1 MSIEP
6 LFPTTLPDVQPLPT
20 KARIVSRTVAERGKT
35 AYTVQLG
42 GGVTLQ
48 DISLIEILEYVSPL
62 ELERY
67 ENATFIEEQQA
78 EEDARRQ
85 KAQRLKERK
94 ARHLEIIR
102 VQREEDTQL
111 KTADKIA
118 GYNTDSASTVTD
130 SSRDSRNRDGSIG
143 RGRPRP
149 SYAHLYKPKRARRS
163 TTVRSMLS
171 SIRDEEQDEDGDI
184 AMQNAGNHVRVSS
197 SSVTPGSSSSPKDA
211 LPAAVHGLNLAHYAS
226 PDAKRRKLKHVA
238 IPMSSTSTSASRSP
252 VLKDATYTQG
262 GRAEARG
269 DATVRNTRSLVSPFA
284 EPTLVSRAD
293 SSNASLSRLS
303 AKAGGGNVPAT
314 ANSIAPLTA
323 KTRRDLM
330 VEESSGSPDELFLSN
345 MRKTMRTTRSTE
357 PDYGAG
363 APPRP
368 GGPLSG
374 AVYKD
379 TGEERLNGR
388 EQARPSSS
396 SSAAIRKSAVLRPA
410 SANFYTSQ
418 TPNLSPLEPPQGHL
432 PAPTNPPKPTASAI
446 PTRSPSTIPES
457 DADSEDDGESY
468 KIERIIAHGMSD
480 PCTHA
485 PGLGREPVQ
494 LIRVKWVGYPL
505 SEATWEPVDS
515 FDDLSM
521 VEEYLARVRE

>member
-6 LFPTTLPDVQPLPT
+6 LFPTTLPDVPPLPT
-20 KARIVSRTVAERGKT
+20 KARIVSRTIAERGKT

-48 DISLIEILEYVSPL
+48 GISLIEILEYVSPL

-67 ENATFIEEQQA
+67 ENATFTEEQQA

-94 ARHLEIIR
+94 ARHLESIC
-102 VQREEDTQL
+102 VQREDDAQL
-111 KTADKIA
+111 KTADRLA

-149 SYAHLYKPKRARRS
+149 SYAHLYKPKRARRR
-163 TTVRSMLS
+163 TTVGSALS
-171 SIRDEEQDEDGDI
+171 SIRDDEQDEDGDT
-184 AMQNAGNHVRVSS
+184 AMQNAGNRARVSS
-197 SSVTPGSSSSPKDA
+197 SSITPGSSSSTKDA
-211 LPAAVHGLNLAHYAS
+211 LPAAVHGLNLAHHAS
-226 PDAKRRKLKHVA
+226 PDAKRWKLKHVA

-252 VLKDATYTQG
+252 VLKDTTYIQG
-262 GRAEARG
+262 GRAAARG
-269 DATVRNTRSLVSPFA
+269 DATVRNTRSHVSSFA
-284 EPTLVSRAD
+284 EPTLISRTG
-293 SSNASLSRLS
+293 SSNASPSRLS
-303 AKAGGGNVPAT
+303 AKAGDGNVPAT

-330 VEESSGSPDELFLSN
+330 AEGSSGSSDELFLSN
-345 MRKTMRTTRSTE
+345 IRKTMRTTRSTE
-357 PDYGAG
+357 PGVSAG
-363 APPRP
+363 APPRRA
-368 GGPLSG
+368 GSYSG

-379 TGEERLNGR
+379 AGEEKLNVK

-396 SSAAIRKSAVLRPA
+396 SSAAIRKSAVLRPVSA
-410 SANFYTSQ
+410 SFYTSQ
-418 TPNLSPLEPPQGHL
+418 TSNLPPFEPPQGHP
-432 PAPTNPPKPTASAI
+432 PAPTNPSNLPASAI

-457 DADSEDDGESY
+457 DVDSEDDGESY

-480 PCTHA
+480 PRTHA

-494 LIRVKWVGYPL
+494 LFRVKWVGYPL

-521 VEEYLARVRE
+521 VEEYLARVSE

>member
-20 KARIVSRTVAERGKT
+20 KARIVSRTIAERGKT

-48 DISLIEILEYVSPL
+48 GISLIEILEYVSPL

-94 ARHLEIIR
+94 ARHLESIR
-102 VQREEDTQL
+102 VQREEDAQL
-111 KTADKIA
+111 NTTDKIA

-163 TTVRSMLS
+163 TTVGSMLS
-171 SIRDEEQDEDGDI
+171 SIRDEKQDEDGDT

-197 SSVTPGSSSSPKDA
+197 SSVTPASSSSPKDA
-211 LPAAVHGLNLAHYAS
+211 LPATVHGLNLFHYAS

-238 IPMSSTSTSASRSP
+238 IPISSASTSASRSP

-262 GRAEARG
+262 GRAEARR
-269 DATVRNTRSLVSPFA
+269 DATVGNTRSRVSSFA
-284 EPTLVSRAD
+284 ERTLVSRAGI
-293 SSNASLSRLS
+293 SNASPSRLS
-303 AKAGGGNVPAT
+303 AKEAGGNVPAT

-323 KTRRDLM
+323 KARRDLM
-330 VEESSGSPDELFLSN
+330 AEDSSESSNEAFLSN
-345 MRKTMRTTRSTE
+345 MGKTMRTTRSTE
-357 PDYGAG
+357 PGNWAA

-368 GGPLSG
+368 AGSLTG
-374 AVYKD
+374 AYKD
-379 TGEERLNGR
+379 TGEEKLNGR
-388 EQARPSSS
+388 EQTRPSSS

-410 SANFYTSQ
+410 SASFYTSQ
-418 TPNLSPLEPPQGHL
+418 TSNLPPLEPPQGHL
-432 PAPTNPPKPTASAI
+432 PALTNPSNPTASAI

-480 PCTHA
+480 PRTHA

-494 LIRVKWVGYPL
+494 LFRVKWVGYPL

-515 FDDLSM
+515 FDDFSM
-521 VEEYLARVRE
+521 VEEYLARVSE